1 MRSVMRMRVVFYGA
15 LGVNRRAVYVRGE
28 QHTLTDGRTTLAR
41 PKERAALVR
50 KRARALALW
59 GGPCLSTT
67 ERARKLRVSP
77 TCC

>member
-1 MRSVMRMRVVFYGA
+1 MRTVMRMRVVFYGA
-15 LGVNRRAVYVRGE
+15 FGVNRGAVYVRGE
-28 QHTLTDGRTTLAR
+28 QHTLDRLPHDTCSAEG
-41 PKERAALVR
+41 RAALVR